1 MSTPE
6 RPRDHDGDDIDAEF
20 ARLTEGLGL
29 DAPDAASGGGD
40 PANGDTEQ
48 PLTVEDVLAS
58 AEDTDGGEPSI
69 VVIATAVA
77 SPRALAGA
85 IRLGADADAPETDE
99 VGTAPAQ
106 IPSSVRVHPGE
117 FGALVIG
124 SAREEDAHRLAT
136 IVSAVLQRKGI
147 VLFWRRGERMTAT
160 RYRDGQRGEDVSPAL
175 VLGAVDPAV
184 EQIVLGALD
193 PAQLGE
199 GHDPSALSRE
209 EAEAWIREGNRKRW
223 PWQ

>member
-1 MSTPE
+1 MSTPD

-29 DAPDAASGGGD
+29 DDTASGTD
-40 PANGDTEQ
+40 A
-48 PLTVEDVLAS
+48 PLSVEDLWAS
-58 AEDTDGGEPSI
+58 ADDEEPSI
-69 VVIATAVA
+69 VVIATAVE

-85 IRLGADADAPETDE
+85 IRLGVDTDPPST
-99 VGTAPAQ
+99 G
-106 IPSSVRVHPGE
+106 PSSADPSSPDGAGIPPGVRIHRGE

-124 SAREEDAHRLAT
+124 SCREDDAHRLAA
-136 IVSAVLQRKGI
+136 IVSTALRGKGI

-209 EAEAWIREGNRKRW
+209 EAAAWVREGSRKRW